1 MSSPCQASVRD
12 KPLQFFGNEIHSL
25 TECGQPATKKVTV
38 DDGDAFFHICPKCLA
53 KYLTKTREGT
63 NWIGW
68 FDCDIL
74 PEARVKGSRWY
85 WSVLLEQY
93 NKANPGAPLSYPIP
107 IMLNKWFA
115 SLTPPSAAPVPHVP
129 PVPPVKTE
137 KDILDEQITALQEW
151 MKTTGKT
158 ANPFET
164 MKKMKELKE
173 LRTRSLSS

>member
-1 MSSPCQASVRD
+1 MSSPVASLCQASVRNS
-12 KPLQFFGNEIHSL
+12 PFQFFGNEL
-25 TECGQPATKKVTV
+25 FTTKECSQPATKKVTV

-68 FDCDIL
+68 FDCDIM

-85 WSVLLEQY
+85 WTVMLAEY
-93 NKANPGAPLSYPIP
+93 NKANPKTPMAYPTP
-107 IMLNKWFA
+107 ILLNKWYS
-115 SLTPPSAAPVPHVP
+115 SLTSPVAA
-129 PVPPVKTE
+129 VPPVKTE
-137 KDILDEQITALQEW
+137 KEILDEQITDLQTW
-151 MKTTGKT
+151 MKTDGKT

-173 LRTRSLSS
+173 LKVKREAM

>member
-1 MSSPCQASVRD
+1 MSSLCQASVRSS
-12 KPLQFFGNEIHSL
+12 PFQFFGNDIF
-25 TECGQPATKKVTV
+25 TTKECSQPATKKVTV

-85 WSVLLEQY
+85 WSLMLAEY
-93 NKANPGAPLSYPIP
+93 NKANPKTPMAYPTP
-107 IMLNKWFA
+107 ILLNKWYS
-115 SLTPPSAAPVPHVP
+115 SLTQQPKS
-129 PVPPVKTE
+129 KTPQE
-137 KDILDEQITALQEW
+137 LLDEQITDLQTW